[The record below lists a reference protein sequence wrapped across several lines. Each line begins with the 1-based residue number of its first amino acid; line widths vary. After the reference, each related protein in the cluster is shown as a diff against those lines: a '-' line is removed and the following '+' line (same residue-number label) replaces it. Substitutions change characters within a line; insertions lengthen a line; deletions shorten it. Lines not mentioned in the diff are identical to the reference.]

1 MKKGHKDENKQ
12 RLIIQIF
19 LKQSSQPPSLGLGRN
34 SKAGRG
40 ERAFY
45 WKKREGMPR
54 LRLGYGETR
63 QAG

>member
-12 RLIIQIF
+12 RLSIQIF

-45 WKKREGMPR
+45 WKKGKVCPD
-54 LRLGYGETR
+54 
-63 QAG
+63 